1 MNDDDPSQRIRES
14 FGRQEFM
21 RTLGAELASVT
32 QGAVEIRL
40 SIRKELQQQHGFA
53 HAGVVAS
60 IADSACGYAALSLM
74 EPGDDVVSVEFKLN
88 LLSPA
93 VGEQLLARARV
104 VRSGRRLSVTA
115 CDVFALARGEEKCV
129 ATFLGTMMR
138 Q

>member
-1 MNDDDPSQRIRES
+1 MNAIEQRIRES
-14 FGRQEFM
+14 FARQEFM
-21 RTLGAELASVT
+21 RTLGAEVASVSA
-32 QGAVEIRL
+32 GEVEIRL
-40 SIRKELQQQHGFA
+40 AIRKELQQQHGFA

-74 EPGDDVVSVEFKLN
+74 EAGDDVVSVEFKLN

-93 VGEQLLARARV
+93 VGEQLVARARV

-115 CDVFALARGEEKCV
+115 CDVFALSRGEEKCV

>member
-1 MNDDDPSQRIRES
+1 MNDIDKRIRES
-14 FGRQEFM
+14 FARQEFM
-21 RTLGAELASVT
+21 RTLGAEITSVT
-32 QGAVEIRL
+32 AGSVEIRL
-40 SIRKELQQQHGFA
+40 PIRKELQQQHGFA

-93 VGEQLLARARV
+93 VGEQLVARARV
-104 VRSGRRLSVTA
+104 VRSGKRLSVTA
-115 CDVFALARGEEKCV
+115 CDVFAISRGEEKCV